1 DVSAYVNASF
11 QVRYTFD
18 DLGGWGWGAGVDNFL
33 LTYEAAAGGGLDVF
47 LDANGMASISPNDL
61 VTGVNEACG
70 YTISAAGTGGGSME
84 TLTTTFAGGN
94 GLDGAMFDVVAVND
108 LTIDS
113 FDVNLDTGIT
123 DDIEVYFKTG
133 TWVGSNTDP
142 SAWTLLAT
150 ANVTSAGDGLPT
162 PLNLDLGVA
171 VAPGERVAF
180 YVTTIN
186 GGMNYTNGTTTGNL
200 FASDA
205 NLEFYEGR
213 GMSYPF
219 TGGFEPRVFNGNIHY
234 TTGGGSGL
242 DFTCADLGENI
253 IEVTVTDNSG
263 NSSTCM
269 AVVNVIDNVAPVITC
284 GPPVVAETQ
293 TEDFEGASVPS
304 GWSTQINAGS
314 DDWAFGSGDMPIGD
328 DFPTNAAIFNDD
340 AAGSGQV
347 NNVTLLSPVY
357 DISGATTASLSFDY
371 AMQEFAG
378 DGTLTVEVYDGAA
391 WQQILFVDV
400 DTNPINTGAID
411 MTAYMSADFQVR
423 FTYDDE
429 GGWAWGAGVDN
440 FELSY
445 TMVPTSSVVEI
456 ELGPDGTTDVDPYSL
471 VSNIDEA
478 CGIATIA
485 VDVPTVS
492 CADIGGT
499 FMITVFVSDTS
510 GNIASCIAEVS
521 VVDRLGPVITCPADQ
536 TVDPGAGN
544 LFYIVPDYFAN
555 GEATA
560 ADNCTDPV
568 TVTAQDPAPGT
579 ALSDGVYTVTL
590 TATDEYGNSST
601 CDFELTVESVLG
613 LNQNS
618 LESGVALYPNPASN
632 VVNLVNRTNISL
644 EKMMVYD
651 INGKLVN
658 QTDLRTMQGEKA
670 VDVSSLAAGVYM
682 VQIIGENAS
691 TVKRYLSY

>member
-1 DVSAYVNASF
+1 
-11 QVRYTFD
+11 
-18 DLGGWGWGAGVDNFL
+18 
-33 LTYEAAAGGGLDVF
+33 
-47 LDANGMASISPNDL
+47 
-61 VTGVNEACG
+61 
-70 YTISAAGTGGGSME
+70 
-84 TLTTTFAGGN
+84 
-94 GLDGAMFDVVAVND
+94 
-108 LTIDS
+108 
-113 FDVNLDTGIT
+113 
-123 DDIEVYFKTG
+123 
-133 TWVGSNTDP
+133 
-142 SAWTLLAT
+142 
-150 ANVTSAGDGLPT
+150 
-162 PLNLDLGVA
+162 
-171 VAPGERVAF
+171 
-180 YVTTIN
+180 
-186 GGMNYTNGTTTGNL
+186 
-200 FASDA
+200 
-205 NLEFYEGR
+205 
-213 GMSYPF
+213 MSYPF

-691 TVKRYLSY
+691 TVKRLIKE